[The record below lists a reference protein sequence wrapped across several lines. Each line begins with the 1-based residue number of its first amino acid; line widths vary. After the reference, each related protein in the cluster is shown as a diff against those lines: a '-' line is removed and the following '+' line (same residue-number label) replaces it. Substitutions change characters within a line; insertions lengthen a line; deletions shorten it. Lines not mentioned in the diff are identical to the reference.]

1 MSVKQTSSFR
11 EIIILLM
18 AVCFVLFI
26 NGAIP
31 FLMLPTLGQAV
42 WAMGFAQSFAN
53 GSLFDPYVHDFGMP
67 NPAAIAFGLAGAW
80 PASILIRLGLHS
92 ADAYTG
98 MVALWLML
106 AMYSAYQIARRFN
119 IARSIALLAAV
130 AWMTMPV
137 IWAHAGFSMLSLGI
151 ALLSFYF
158 LAALRL
164 FVIGSEPKNISLSVI
179 ITYFI
184 STIVSIFMDGYTFMM
199 FACGSSFLL
208 LYSFITRPE
217 IRNVFIKVAIPIH
230 VISFTVAYAL
240 YTAFIGKSGFSAES
254 IDMFRGWGLDLSFI
268 VIPTK
273 GLLWIPDLLGLS
285 QRRNEQIYFGD
296 ASVWVTTFSLPILL
310 LGTWAWWRSKRQFKI
325 ASGVLLIAILSFYM
339 ALGPSLKIN
348 SIKPEYLNL
357 QVMPVEF
364 AIAPTFNAWISE
376 NIPGF
381 NTMRASYRWSALGI
395 FALWLLII
403 IGLARTDDKNRR
415 IGVVGLIALTL
426 LNLPDFK
433 SKWKQSTSEREM
445 FQQIDQE
452 LVTTLRKHIQP
463 GEMVSFIPWSND
475 FFANYLAPKAGFR
488 TYNIGGD
495 KNLQTAMDAWP
506 LAMRQAGGVW
516 DRNKAM
522 SAIKMLVNDSTD
534 VLVIPYFDM
543 RLTTTSWPYPDNT
556 KVQRNDT
563 LNVVSNTSHLSEQ
576 QTKLKAIIDT
586 LRTLPYIEISDSP
599 YFVSIRLQHQLS
611 GKENKTALL
620 KSVTENIRYPIVI
633 GTNSLNNPPHTL
645 LWDGWN
651 ELEEHHAW
659 SQTHAKLLLPVPQN
673 CESRAC
679 HAVLNFT
686 VFGASQEH
694 PIKVTFNI
702 QDQGLPWSTDI
713 TVSSGNLQ
721 KIQVPLSNTRD
732 IVTLSISVPD
742 ATSPLLLNGTPDP
755 RVLGIGLLRIELL
768 NEDTQ

>member
-1 MSVKQTSSFR
+1 MPVKQTSSFR

-42 WAMGFAQSFAN
+42 WSMGFAQSFAN

-67 NPAAIAFGLAGAW
+67 NPAAIAFGLAGVW

-106 AMYSAYQIARRFN
+106 AMYSAYLIARRFN

-137 IWAHAGFSMLSLGI
+137 IWAHAGYSMLSLGI

-164 FVIGSEPKNISLSVI
+164 FIIGSEPKSISLLVI
-179 ITYFI
+179 VTYFFA
-184 STIVSIFMDGYTFMM
+184 TIISIFMDGYTFMM

-208 LYSFITRPE
+208 LYSFVTRPE
-217 IRNVFIKVAIPIH
+217 IRNVFIKVVIPTHI
-230 VISFTVAYAL
+230 ISFTAAYAL
-240 YTAFIGKSGFSAES
+240 YTAFIGKSGFPAES

-268 VIPTK
+268 IIPTK
-273 GLLWIPDLLGLS
+273 GLLWLPDLLGLG

-296 ASVWVTTFSLPILL
+296 ASVWITTFSLPILL
-310 LGTWAWWRSKRQFKI
+310 LGTWAWWRSKRHFKI
-325 ASGVLLIAILSFYM
+325 ATGILLIAILSFYM

-357 QVMPVEF
+357 QNMPAEF
-364 AIAPTFNAWISE
+364 AIAPTFNSWISE

-395 FALWLLII
+395 FALWLLVI
-403 IGLARTDDKNRR
+403 IGLARTNDKNRR
-415 IGVVGLIALTL
+415 LVVVGFIALIL
-426 LNLPDFK
+426 LNLPDPET
-433 SKWKQSTSEREM
+433 KWKNAISEREM
-445 FQQIDQE
+445 FQQIDRE
-452 LVTTLRKHIQP
+452 LVTTLRQHIHP
-463 GEMVSFIPWSND
+463 GEMVSFIPWDND
-475 FFANYLAPKAGFR
+475 FLANYLAPKAGLR

-495 KNLQTAMDAWP
+495 KNRQAAMDAWP
-506 LAMRQAGGVW
+506 SAMHLAGGVL

-522 SAIKMLVNDSTD
+522 SAVEMLINGSAD

-543 RLTTTSWPYPDNT
+543 LLTATSWPYPDKTTTQQNNT
-556 KVQRNDT
+556 LT
-563 LNVVSNTSHLSEQ
+563 AVSNTFSLSER
-576 QTKLKAIIDT
+576 KAKFKAIIDT

-599 YFVSIRLQHQLS
+599 YFSSIRLRHQFS
-611 GKENKTALL
+611 GEKNKAVLL
-620 KSVTENIRYPIVI
+620 KSITENIQYPIVL
-633 GTNSLNNPPHTL
+633 GTNSQINPPHAL

-651 ELEEHHAW
+651 NLEEHHVW
-659 SQTHAKLLLPVPQN
+659 SQTNAKLLLPVPQD
-673 CESRAC
+673 CGSRTC

-694 PIKVTFNI
+694 PVKVIFKNQI
-702 QDQGLPWSTDI
+702 HKFPWSADI
-713 TVSSGNLQ
+713 TVSSDGVQ
-721 KIQVPLSNTRD
+721 KIQVPLYGAGETQ
-732 IVTLSISVPD
+732 TLSISVPD
-742 ATSPLLLNGTPDP
+742 ATSPLLLNGAPDP

-768 NEDTQ
+768 N